1 MTIKSYPED
10 QQDSGWLG
18 IKFPTNGSAN
28 GSSGGFFN
36 MSRTTEEQAI
46 TNYVNLLLTR
56 RGERYFQPNFGVGL
70 QLFLFEN
77 NTTSTRTLIKKAI
90 EDQCAYWLPYIR
102 NHSIEV
108 LERAK
113 PGVVNGDPENVIQ
126 VIITFSVQESN
137 ANKTITIFQDQGR
150 VRTIVE

>member
-1 MTIKSYPED
+1 LPIKYYPED

-18 IKFPTNGSAN
+18 IKFPMNGTSNGSN
-28 GSSGGFFN
+28 GGFFN

-56 RGERYFQPNFGVGL
+56 KGERYHQPNFGVFL
-70 QLFLFEN
+70 QGFIFEN
-77 NTTSTRTLIKKAI
+77 NTLSVRTMIKKEI
-90 EDQCAYWLPYIR
+90 ENQCAYWLPYIR

-113 PGVVNGDPENVIQ
+113 PGVVNGDPENAIQIVIK
-126 VIITFSVQESN
+126 FSVQESL
-137 ANKTITIFQDQGR
+137 ANKTITIFEEQGR
-150 VRTIVE
+150 IRTIVE